1 MRIGMKENPKEET
14 SAKSGIIVKTK
25 KRPINGERKEL
36 ASLID
41 LQSVETSVAKETKT
55 KSKDNRT
62 RRSKKIEPTLGKRS
76 LMESPMRFG
85 REKRTP
91 KELTIPERREVNESA
106 RIFPETIS

>member
-1 MRIGMKENPKEET
+1 MKENPKEET

-55 KSKDNRT
+55 KSKDN
-62 RRSKKIEPTLGKRS
+62 I
-76 LMESPMRFG
+76 
-85 REKRTP
+85 
-91 KELTIPERREVNESA
+91 
-106 RIFPETIS
+106 RIDFIY